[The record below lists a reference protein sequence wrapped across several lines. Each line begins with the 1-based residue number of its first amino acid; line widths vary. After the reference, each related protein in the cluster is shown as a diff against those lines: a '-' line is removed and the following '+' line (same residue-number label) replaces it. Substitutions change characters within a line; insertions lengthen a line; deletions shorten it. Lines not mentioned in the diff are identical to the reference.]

1 MFAAHV
7 SPGLLGT
14 QRVVLAENTPV
25 AYPETTKTVLSKLY
39 MSLVYPTAT
48 KCKEAELS
56 HH

>member
-25 AYPETTKTVLSKLY
+25 PGNNENGFVEALYVAGLSDRDE
-39 MSLVYPTAT
+39 V
-48 KCKEAELS
+48 
-56 HH
+56 